1 MSRPPHLSRT
11 LSRTL
16 VPLALVPLLAA
27 GGCYRRLSYD
37 SPEGRK
43 LEVVN
48 LGFNTEIG
56 SLTAETPDG
65 SVAIEGAASSAAVA
79 SKIAD
84 LAAHLAKEAK

>member
-1 MSRPPHLSRT
+1 MSRLTRIAVPPAL
-11 LSRTL
+11 L
-16 VPLALVPLLAA
+16 PLMAA

-48 LGFNTEIG
+48 LGFDTQIG

-65 SVAIEGAASSAAVA
+65 SVAIEGAASQAAVA

-84 LAAHLAKEAK
+84 LAASLAKEAK